1 MHWRCFFVW
10 CDCVFF
16 RCVLFRCALR
26 LLSSTADASFQ
37 YFFFCYFIPS
47 FEVRVISFLIFFR
60 FLIYFGTHS
69 QIEWDGR
76 FSDSINSIRLLRTCV
91 CWRRLSYA
99 WEKKTWTKR
108 IIKQNFDSLFGR
120 SVCGLVSF
128 FLFLSLMHLSFPS
141 SAANKILYAETQ
153 ETDSKNDEHYNTRD
167 EIAL

>member
-16 RCVLFRCALR
+16 FGVFFSVVRFVFYLRRLKLRFNIFFLLFYSFFR
-26 LLSSTADASFQ
+26 SSCNKFSDF
-37 YFFFCYFIPS
+37 
-47 FEVRVISFLIFFR
+47 FFR
-60 FLIYFGTHS
+60 FLIYFGTHL

-76 FSDSINSIRLLRTCV
+76 FSDSINSIQLLRTCV

-99 WEKKTWTKR
+99 WEKNFNGENNKTKFWFTFR
-108 IIKQNFDSLFGR
+108 PFCLWFGF
-120 SVCGLVSF
+120 F

>member
-1 MHWRCFFVW
+1 MWL
-10 CDCVFF
+10 CVFSVCSF
-16 RCVLFRCALR
+16 PLCA
-26 LLSSTADASFQ
+26 SSSIFDGWCFVSI
-37 YFFFCYFIPS
+37 FFFLLFYS
-47 FEVRVISFLIFFR
+47 FFRSSCNKFSDFFFR

-108 IIKQNFDSLFGR
+108 IIKQNFDSHFGR